1 MPTLIKP
8 VVGGIY
14 NFKFQT
20 GYTKFDGVHKVVKIM
35 TYAEY
40 VSDGGDIFNDFYQ
53 PNQKTQEDLNNTING
68 VMANDILKVI
78 QPNYDT
84 IEETIYIPTY
94 FLEETPDYNVSKYHK
109 FGIVAN
115 VGIIGDPNNLN
126 FMKDNITE
134 AFESVLGITPDI
146 SFVALEEK
154 WLTDEQYQEILAE
167 RDENKKKSYSYYK
180 ENLRLQKQL
189 SQANTKINEYER
201 LIINLK
207 EQIDALTS

>member
-1 MPTLIKP
+1 MPALIKP

-53 PNQKTQEDLNNTING
+53 PNQKTQEDLANTING

-115 VGIIGDPNNLN
+115 VGVIGDPNNLN

-154 WLTDEQYQEILAE
+154 WLTDAQYQEILAE

>member
-53 PNQKTQEDLNNTING
+53 PNQKTQEDLNNTIDG

-115 VGIIGDPNNLN
+115 VGVIGDPNNLN

-154 WLTDEQYQEILAE
+154 WLTDAQYQEILAE

>member
-1 MPTLIKP
+1 MPALIKP

-53 PNQKTQEDLNNTING
+53 PNQKTQEDLANTING

-94 FLEETPDYNVSKYHK
+94 FLEETPDYNVAKYHK

-115 VGIIGDPNNLN
+115 VGVIGDPNNLN

-154 WLTDEQYQEILAE
+154 WLTDAQYQEILAE
-167 RDENKKKSYSYYK
+167 RDENKKKSYSYYR

>member
-40 VSDGGDIFNDFYQ
+40 VSEGGDIFNDFYQ
-53 PNQKTQEDLNNTING
+53 PNQKTQEDLANTING

-154 WLTDEQYQEILAE
+154 WLTDAQYQEILAE

>member
-35 TYAEY
+35 TYDEY
-40 VSDGGDIFNDFYQ
+40 ISDGGDIFNDFYQ
-53 PNQKTQEDLNNTING
+53 PNQKTQEDLNNTISG
-68 VMANDILKVI
+68 VMSNDILKVV
-78 QPNYDT
+78 QPNYET
-84 IEETIYIPTY
+84 VEETIYIPTY
-94 FLEETPDYNVSKYHK
+94 FLEETPDYNVSRYHK

-115 VGIIGDPNNLN
+115 VGVIGDPSNLN

-154 WLTDEQYQEILAE
+154 WLTDTQYQEILAE
-167 RDENKKKSYSYYK
+167 RDDNKKKSYSYYK

-201 LIINLK
+201 LIISLK
-207 EQIDALTS
+207 EQLDALTS

>member
-115 VGIIGDPNNLN
+115 VGIIGDPNNLS
-126 FMKDNITE
+126 FMKDNIAE

-154 WLTDEQYQEILAE
+154 WLTDAQYQEILAE

>member
-8 VVGGIY
+8 VAGGIY

-40 VSDGGDIFNDFYQ
+40 VEDGGDIFTDFYE
-53 PNQKTQEDLNNTING
+53 PNQKTQEDVDDTING

-78 QPNYDT
+78 QPNQES

-94 FLEETPDYNVSKYHK
+94 FLEETPDYNVSRYHK

-115 VGIIGDPNNLN
+115 VGVIGDPANLN
-126 FMKDNITE
+126 FMKDNIVE
-134 AFESVLGITPDI
+134 AFESVLGITPSV
-146 SFVALEEK
+146 SFVALEEQ
-154 WLTDEQYQEILAE
+154 WLTEAQYQEILAE
-167 RDENKKKSYSYYK
+167 RDVTKKKSYNYYK
-180 ENLRLQKQL
+180 ENLRLQKQI

-201 LIINLK
+201 LIVSLK
-207 EQIDALTS
+207 QQIDALTS

>member
-53 PNQKTQEDLNNTING
+53 PNQKTQEDLANTING

-115 VGIIGDPNNLN
+115 VGVIGDPNNLN

-154 WLTDEQYQEILAE
+154 WLTDAQYQEILAE

>member
-8 VVGGIY
+8 VAGGIY

-35 TYAEY
+35 TYEEY
-40 VSDGGDIFNDFYQ
+40 VEDGGDIFTDFYE
-53 PNQKTQEDLNNTING
+53 PNQKTQEDVDDTING

-78 QPNYDT
+78 QPNQES

-94 FLEETPDYNVSKYHK
+94 FLEETPDYNVSRYHK

-115 VGIIGDPNNLN
+115 VGVIGDPANLN
-126 FMKDNITE
+126 FMKDNIVE
-134 AFESVLGITPDI
+134 AFESVLGITPSV
-146 SFVALEEK
+146 SFVALEEQ
-154 WLTDEQYQEILAE
+154 WLTEAQYQAILAE
-167 RDENKKKSYSYYK
+167 RDDTKKKSYNYYK
-180 ENLRLQKQL
+180 ENLRLQKQI

-201 LIINLK
+201 LIVSLK
-207 EQIDALTS
+207 QQIDALTS

>member
-53 PNQKTQEDLNNTING
+53 PNQKTQEDLANTING

-115 VGIIGDPNNLN
+115 VGVIGDPNNLN

>member
-53 PNQKTQEDLNNTING
+53 PNQKTQEDLANTING

-154 WLTDEQYQEILAE
+154 WLTDAQYQEILAE

>member
-1 MPTLIKP
+1 MSALIKP

-115 VGIIGDPNNLN
+115 VGIIGDPNNLS

-167 RDENKKKSYSYYK
+167 RDESKKKSYSYYK

>member
-115 VGIIGDPNNLN
+115 VGVIGDPNNLN

-154 WLTDEQYQEILAE
+154 WLTDAQYQEILAE